1 MKRTQILRGLVV
13 VVAVFQ
19 LCAQSM
25 SGQPSPRSGGSIP
38 SLTEPGEELA
48 IRDVSPQTGFA
59 TFAASPGR
67 GILLQVAAGSS
78 AEVRALAFIEVYGRA
93 FGLTRNQVRVERTS
107 PIDSLGVEHVR
118 LQQIEQGVPVRGGE
132 FVVHLWGSRV
142 MVANGHTTGDVP
154 RDLNPHFPASLAR
167 NEARVMLEKHQP
179 DLARNAQY
187 SEPRLEIFNRALL
200 SETGTHRSRLAW
212 FVEATGP
219 MLREFIWIDA
229 HSGAVLLNFS
239 QLNDAKS
246 RTVYTSGHTST
257 LPGTLVRVEG
267 GAATG
272 DADQDNAYT
281 YAGITYDYYFT
292 NHGRDSYDNAG
303 ATLISS
309 AHYCESSCPSFAN
322 AFWNGTQMVYGDTYS
337 GADDVVGHELTH
349 AVTEKSA
356 NLIYYYQAGAMNE
369 SYSDIFGETVDLT
382 DGVGNDA
389 AGVRWK
395 MGEDLPIGA
404 IRDMMNPNTYSDPG
418 KMSDSA
424 FFVCNN
430 EAWTDPFGD
439 SGGVHSNSGI
449 PNHAYALM
457 VDGGTYNSQ
466 TITGIGLTKAAKI
479 EYRALTQYLVSGSNF
494 IDNYNA
500 LNQSCTD
507 LIGTAGI
514 VAGDCTQVAKAL
526 LAVEMNATW
535 ACSGAT
541 PAPAMCTTG
550 TVATTSFEG
559 FETGVGNWTE
569 INGAGI
575 WGTTDFFAKGGIM
588 SEWGDDIGT
597 TSDIKLSMTAPLLV
611 PSGGRLYFDHA
622 FEFESD
628 GASTYDGG
636 VLEYSTNG
644 GGVWTDAA
652 ALIDGGK
659 TYGGTV
665 NTCCSNPL
673 ATRSAFVKSSFGYTG
688 TRLTLASLAGQNV
701 QFRFRIGTDSSVA
714 SAGWFV
720 DNISFYTCL
729 TSGFTDDPL
738 VAQVTPIKRIHVIEL
753 RARIDALRI
762 AHGLLAFSWTDPT
775 ITVGTTPIKAVHIT
789 EMRTALGQAY
799 TAAVVTP
806 PTYTDPGLTIGTP
819 VKKVHIE
826 QLRAAVIALE

>member
-1 MKRTQILRGLVV
+1 MNQRQFLRGLLVLF
-13 VVAVFQ
+13 AA
-19 LCAQSM
+19 LSWITPSI
-25 SGQPSPRSGGSIP
+25 SGQPRAVGSIP

-67 GILLQVAAGSS
+67 GLLLRTVAGAS
-78 AEVRALAFIEVYGRA
+78 AEARALAFVDGYGQA
-93 FGLTRNQVRVERTS
+93 FGLTRDRVRVLRTS
-107 PIDSLGVEHVR
+107 PVDSLGIEHVR
-118 LQQIEQGVPVRGGE
+118 LQQVERGVPVRGGE
-132 FVVHLWGSRV
+132 LVVHLWGSRV

-154 RDLNPHFPASLAR
+154 GDLDPHFPATLAR
-167 NEARVMLEKHQP
+167 NEARVMLEKHRA
-179 DLARNAQY
+179 DVARSAQY
-187 SEPRLEIFNRALL
+187 SEPRLEIFNRGLL
-200 SETGTHRSRLAW
+200 SEPGSPRSRLAW

-239 QLNDAKS
+239 QLTDAKS
-246 RTVYTSGHTST
+246 RKVYTAGHTSN

-281 YAGITYDYYFT
+281 YAGITYDYYQT

-303 ATLISS
+303 AELIST
-309 AHYCESSCPSFAN
+309 AHYCENTCPNFAN

-337 GADDVVGHELTH
+337 SADDVVGHELTH

-356 NLIYYYQAGAMNE
+356 NLIYYYQAGALNE

-404 IRDMMNPNTYSDPG
+404 IRDMMNPNSFSDPG
-418 KMSDSA
+418 KMSDST
-424 FFVCNN
+424 FFVCGNH
-430 EAWTDPFGD
+430 AWTDPFGD
-439 SGGVHSNSGI
+439 SGGVHTNSGI

-457 VDGGTYNSQ
+457 VDGGTYNSK
-466 TITGIGLTKAAKI
+466 TVSGIGITKAAKI

-514 VAGDCTQVAKAL
+514 VAGDCTQVANAL

-535 ACSGAT
+535 ACTGAT
-541 PAPAMCTTG
+541 AAPPMCTTG

-559 FETGVGNWTE
+559 FESGVGNWTE
-569 INGAGI
+569 INGAGT
-575 WGTTDFFAKGGIM
+575 WGRTDFFAKGGLM
-588 SEWGDDIGT
+588 SEWGDDIGA
-597 TSDIKLSMTAPLLV
+597 TSDIKLSMTVPLLV
-611 PSGGRLYFDHA
+611 PPGGRLYFDHA
-622 FEFESD
+622 YEFESD
-628 GASTYDGG
+628 TSSYDGG

-652 ALIDGGK
+652 SLIDGGN
-659 TYGGTV
+659 TYGGTIS
-665 NTCCSNPL
+665 NCCGNPL
-673 ATRSAFVKSSFGYTG
+673 ATRSAFVKSSLGYTG

-701 QFRFRIGTDSSVA
+701 QFRFRIGTDSTVA

-720 DNISFYTCL
+720 DNVSFYTCV
-729 TSGFTDDPL
+729 TNAFTDDPL
-738 VAQVTPIKRIHVIEL
+738 GAQVTPVKRIHVIEL

-775 ITVGTTPIKAVHIT
+775 LTVGSSLIKAVHIT

-806 PTYTDPGLTIGTP
+806 PTYTDPGLTTGTS
-819 VKKVHIE
+819 VKKVHIQE
-826 QLRAAVIALE
+826 LRAAVTALE